1 MINKIEN
8 ALTRQVMSLPELIR
22 QQYQDLEPKARK
34 VLTTPQIFGIQRII
48 LTGCGDSYAAALA
61 ARPVFDELTGIP
73 CETVPAIELGRTFSR
88 RQLGTAPNNPL
99 VIAVSNS
106 GNVVRV
112 AEAMQA
118 VRQHGAFTLAVTGNR
133 DSLLGK
139 QADAILDLCIPP
151 FEAAPGTRSYMVSVM
166 VLLLIAIRIG
176 EVRGCYTMDEA
187 MDMRLDM
194 PKQGEELEK
203 LLPSLCGHMQE
214 LAEGWK
220 GMEAF
225 DFVGTGID
233 YAAAWYSHAK
243 VFEAIGKYAMH
254 INSEEWLHMNFFM
267 RNVDRIGTVVFAA
280 RENPAMSR
288 TREMIHF
295 AKELGRPMLVVTDG
309 TEEDFGVKTVY
320 AKVPH
325 TKYRMNLALTE
336 YVPVNLL
343 CAYLMDLLGEEDG
356 RGCKGVWKIAD
367 GAKCIRESETVI
379 L

>member
-1 MINKIEN
+1 MTTEN
-8 ALTRQVMSLPELIR
+8 GLTRQVMSLPELIR
-22 QQYQDLEPKARK
+22 QQYEDLEPKARK
-34 VLTTPQIFGIQRII
+34 VLTTPQIFGIQKII

-61 ARPVFDELTGIP
+61 AKPVFDELTRIP
-73 CETVPAIELGRTFSR
+73 CEVVPAIELSRTYAREQFGFS
-88 RQLGTAPNNPL
+88 PNNPL

-106 GNVVRV
+106 GSVVRV

-118 VRQHGAFTLAVTGNR
+118 AKKHGAFTLAVTGNR
-133 DSLLGK
+133 GSLLGK

-203 LLPSLCGHMQE
+203 LLPDLQKQMQD
-214 LAEGWK
+214 LAESWK

-225 DFVGTGID
+225 DFIGTGID

-267 RNVDRIGTVVFAA
+267 RNVDRIGTVVFAEK
-280 RENPAMSR
+280 ENPAMSR
-288 TREMIHF
+288 TREMIRF
-295 AKELGRPMLVVTDG
+295 AKELGRPLLVVTDG
-309 TEEDFGVKTVY
+309 EEADFGTDTRY

-325 TKYRMNLALTE
+325 TKYRMNTALTE

-343 CAYLMDLLGEEDG
+343 CAYLMELLGEEDG

-367 GAKCIRESETVI
+367 GARCIRESETII